1 MDVALRNRKHTS
13 SKVRT
18 KRVIQDDESVQH
30 VDDIHEEKQDSSV
43 RQMGDGESNPDQPV
57 QEIFKEKCIPNEP
70 DTKTEI
76 QPPRRS
82 KLFRISFEI
91 DLVSV
96 ILFVLGVATRMYK
109 LEEPRHIV

>member
-13 SKVRT
+13 KVKT
-18 KRVIQDDESVQH
+18 KRPEDDESVQH
-30 VDDIHEEKQDSSV
+30 VEDEAKQDSSV

-57 QEIFKEKCIPNEP
+57 QEIYKEKCIPSET
-70 DTKTEI
+70 DTKIET
-76 QPPRRS
+76 QSCRS